1 MVERSDLKTTGRVAS
16 AWQGVFLPPT
26 VAAGRTPLSQKS
38 TPSDA
43 PESDRELPTEV
54 GQLGYGFTGGMSSSS
69 SGGSSSIGSTAI
81 GPGTGPLGT
90 GTLAFEPGF
99 SLETQYSG
107 EAPQFAEGSL
117 FGVYVVG
124 PCIGEGG
131 MARVYRAEHAGL
143 KRQVALK
150 VMTQGFAR
158 DSEGRERFL
167 REARIAA
174 AIKHPNVVN
183 IFDVGVCQGIPYLVM
198 ELLEGEDL
206 EKVLLSRGAL
216 DESTIIDLVV
226 PVVAGLV
233 AVHDAGI
240 VHRDLKPG
248 NIFLARG
255 RNDEIEPKLLDFG
268 ISKASGKDHLR
279 LTAANGSLMGTPFYM
294 APEAVQGAEMT
305 PLSDQ
310 YALGVVLRECAT
322 GKNPF
327 EGNNFAEVVGLIT
340 NAKYAGLAESNPRLS
355 KRFCA
360 IIERSMNVDPRNR
373 FEDMRAMGRQLL
385 LLAGQ
390 RTRITWGLSF
400 GQEGRGPL
408 ALATLERKS
417 TDVPTQSVKPRKKRA
432 TALLLAG
439 VAVLSASLT
448 TLFLTTDRDGT
459 SGAQAHAV
467 NTRGEVT
474 MVMPNAPRDEQS
486 PSRGSESANAPVNA
500 PASTNSGRPGEA
512 EHRAEEDPSRDGSL
526 ANGQDEQE
534 AASPAEPSRRKPQR
548 VLATRT
554 NDRAE
559 RPRSRPTPQR
569 RSKPRPAAVEEP
581 GAEWDDFLEI
591 SSKEATPSK
600 VEFEVGSNNAP
611 ILD

>member
-1 MVERSDLKTTGRVAS
+1 MRLATCGGAAYST
-16 AWQGVFLPPT
+16 
-26 VAAGRTPLSQKS
+26 AGRSPVSSKTPRSNTPLS
-38 TPSDA
+38 
-43 PESDRELPTEV
+43 EREMPTEIV
-54 GQLGYGFTGGMSSSS
+54 SFGANG
-69 SGGSSSIGSTAI
+69 IA
-81 GPGTGPLGT
+81 PGTGPLGT

-99 SLETQYSG
+99 SLDSQYNGET
-107 EAPQFAEGSL
+107 PQFAEGSQ
-117 FGVYVVG
+117 FGVYIVG

-150 VMTQGFAR
+150 VMTQYFAR

-206 EKVLLSRGAL
+206 EKVLLSKGTL

-268 ISKASGKDHLR
+268 ISKASGKDHMR

-310 YALGVVLRECAT
+310 YALGVVLRECVT

-327 EGNNFAEVVGLIT
+327 EGSNFAEVVKLIT
-340 NAKYAGLAESNPRLS
+340 NAQYPPLAELNPRLS
-355 KRFCA
+355 KRFVA
-360 IIERSMNVDPRNR
+360 IVDRSMNVDPNNR
-373 FEDMRAMGRQLL
+373 FSDMRAMGRQLL

-390 RTRITWGLSF
+390 RARITWGLTF

-408 ALATLERKS
+408 PLATLERPS
-417 TDVPTQSVKPRKKRA
+417 MPAQLPPAPPRKRRA
-432 TALLLAG
+432 TAMLIAG

-448 TLFLTTDRDGT
+448 SLFLTPDRDEPAGPH
-459 SGAQAHAV
+459 AQAPSREEPRTV
-467 NTRGEVT
+467 
-474 MVMPNAPRDEQS
+474 VMPNAPEEQKAPAPVQPPPQLPIAEERAMNRTASNNDDDE
-486 PSRGSESANAPVNA
+486 PREEAAPRPTNESAR
-500 PASTNSGRPGEA
+500 S
-512 EHRAEEDPSRDGSL
+512 
-526 ANGQDEQE
+526 
-534 AASPAEPSRRKPQR
+534 KPQR
-548 VLATRT
+548 VVR
-554 NDRAE
+554 REPE
-559 RPRSRPTPQR
+559 R
-569 RSKPRPAAVEEP
+569 KPAAR
-581 GAEWDDFLEI
+581 
-591 SSKEATPSK
+591 
-600 VEFEVGSNNAP
+600 
-611 ILD
+611 

>member
-1 MVERSDLKTTGRVAS
+1 MPATERD
-16 AWQGVFLPPT
+16 
-26 VAAGRTPLSQKS
+26 
-38 TPSDA
+38 
-43 PESDRELPTEV
+43 LPTEIV
-54 GQLGYGFTGGMSSSS
+54 SFG
-69 SGGSSSIGSTAI
+69 
-81 GPGTGPLGT
+81 GTGPIGT

-99 SLETQYSG
+99 SLDTNYAG
-107 EAPQFAEGSL
+107 EAPQFEEGSK

-206 EKVLLSRGAL
+206 EKVLLAKGAL
-216 DESTIIDLVV
+216 DEGTIIDLVV

-255 RNDEIEPKLLDFG
+255 RNDEFEPKLLDFG

-327 EGNNFAEVVGLIT
+327 EGNNFAEVVGLIS
-340 NAKYAGLAESNPRLS
+340 NARYNSISEVNPRLS
-355 KRFCA
+355 KRFVA
-360 IIERSMNVDPRNR
+360 IIERSMSLDPRNR

-390 RTRITWGLSF
+390 RTRITWGLTF
-400 GQEGRGPL
+400 GQEGRGPIASL
-408 ALATLERKS
+408 ASLDRRTMDA
-417 TDVPTQSVKPRKKRA
+417 VPQSPPPAPPRGRRA
-432 TALLLAG
+432 TAMLLAG
-439 VAVLSASLT
+439 VALLSAGIT
-448 TLFLTTDRDGT
+448 IIFLTDDR
-459 SGAQAHAV
+459 SGPSAAPARVAEQ
-467 NTRGEVT
+467 R
-474 MVMPNAPRDEQS
+474 VMPSTPEESRNLPGSVSDRALLPSPEPTLEPTPLVNSRPPAEAP
-486 PSRGSESANAPVNA
+486 
-500 PASTNSGRPGEA
+500 PAAAEASSNDGDEA
-512 EHRAEEDPSRDGSL
+512 E
-526 ANGQDEQE
+526 E
-534 AASPAEPSRRKPQR
+534 AKVTEPRRRVIPRPERKP
-548 VLATRT
+548 A
-554 NDRAE
+554 
-559 RPRSRPTPQR
+559 RPAPPPQR
-569 RSKPRPAAVEEP
+569 RRPAPSPSVAAAATTAAPPAEE
-581 GAEWDDFLEI
+581 GWEI
-591 SSKEATPSK
+591 TASKGPAKP
-600 VEFEVGSNNAP
+600 EFELGSNAAP

>member
-1 MVERSDLKTTGRVAS
+1 VSSKTPRSNTPVSER
-16 AWQGVFLPPT
+16 
-26 VAAGRTPLSQKS
+26 
-38 TPSDA
+38 
-43 PESDRELPTEV
+43 EMPTEIV
-54 GQLGYGFTGGMSSSS
+54 SFGANG
-69 SGGSSSIGSTAI
+69 IA
-81 GPGTGPLGT
+81 PGTGPLGT

-99 SLETQYSG
+99 SLDSQYTGET
-107 EAPQFAEGSL
+107 PQFAEGSQ

-150 VMTQGFAR
+150 VMTQYFAR

-206 EKVLLSRGAL
+206 EKVLLSKGML
-216 DESTIIDLVV
+216 DEGTIIDLVV

-268 ISKASGKDHLR
+268 ISKASGKDHMR

-310 YALGVVLRECAT
+310 YALGVVLRECVT

-327 EGNNFAEVVGLIT
+327 EGSNFAEVVKLIT
-340 NAKYAGLAESNPRLS
+340 NAQYPSLGEVNPRLS
-355 KRFCA
+355 KRFVA
-360 IIERSMNVDPRNR
+360 IVDRAMNVDPNNR
-373 FEDMRAMGRQLL
+373 FSDMRAMGRQLL

-390 RTRITWGLSF
+390 RTRITWGLTF

-408 ALATLERKS
+408 PLATLERPS
-417 TDVPTQSVKPRKKRA
+417 LPEHVPPPRKKRA
-432 TALLLAG
+432 TAMLIAG

-448 TLFLTTDRDGT
+448 SLFLTPDRDEPT
-459 SGAQAHAV
+459 SPQAQAPSTRSDSDPSTVVLQNTPTEEPKPQAPILAPPPMAEVPRAV
-467 NTRGEVT
+467 NR
-474 MVMPNAPRDEQS
+474 Q
-486 PSRGSESANAPVNA
+486 
-500 PASTNSGRPGEA
+500 ASTDDEDDRTEANERPIESV
-512 EHRAEEDPSRDGSL
+512 RP
-526 ANGQDEQE
+526 
-534 AASPAEPSRRKPQR
+534 KPQR
-548 VLATRT
+548 VA
-554 NDRAE
+554 
-559 RPRSRPTPQR
+559 R
-569 RSKPRPAAVEEP
+569 REPAKPAPRPAPPRRRPPPQPA
-581 GAEWDDFLEI
+581 AERANGEDVADWEI
-591 SSKEATPSK
+591 NLASK
-600 VEFEVGSNNAP
+600 VPSRNRQNFEVGSNNAP

>member
-1 MVERSDLKTTGRVAS
+1 M
-16 AWQGVFLPPT
+16 
-26 VAAGRTPLSQKS
+26 
-38 TPSDA
+38 
-43 PESDRELPTEV
+43 PTEIV
-54 GQLGYGFTGGMSSSS
+54 SFGVNG
-69 SGGSSSIGSTAI
+69 IA
-81 GPGTGPLGT
+81 PGTGPLGT

-99 SLETQYSG
+99 SLDSQYTGET
-107 EAPQFAEGSL
+107 PQFAEGSQ

-150 VMTQGFAR
+150 VMTQYFAR

-206 EKVLLSRGAL
+206 EKVLLSKGTL

-268 ISKASGKDHLR
+268 ISKASGKDHMR

-310 YALGVVLRECAT
+310 YALGVVLRECVT

-327 EGNNFAEVVGLIT
+327 EGSNFAEVVKLIT
-340 NAKYAGLAESNPRLS
+340 NAQYPPLAELNPRLS
-355 KRFCA
+355 KRFVA
-360 IIERSMNVDPRNR
+360 IVDRSMNVDPNNR
-373 FEDMRAMGRQLL
+373 FSDMRAMGRQLL

-390 RTRITWGLSF
+390 RTRITWGLTF

-408 ALATLERKS
+408 PLATLERPS
-417 TDVPTQSVKPRKKRA
+417 MPAQLPPAAPPRKRRA
-432 TALLLAG
+432 TAMLIAG

-448 TLFLTTDRDGT
+448 SLFLTPDREEPAGVQ
-459 SGAQAHAV
+459 AQATSREPGNQQTV
-467 NTRGEVT
+467 VL
-474 MVMPNAPRDEQS
+474 PNAPNEPAPPARAQPSPMLDEDD
-486 PSRGSESANAPVNA
+486 RRVVNRTTKLNDDEGDD
-500 PASTNSGRPGEA
+500 PEA
-512 EHRAEEDPSRDGSL
+512 REEDPKP
-526 ANGQDEQE
+526 AKTP
-534 AASPAEPSRRKPQR
+534 AASEPRKPQR
-548 VLATRT
+548 AV
-554 NDRAE
+554 
-559 RPRSRPTPQR
+559 QR
-569 RSKPRPAAVEEP
+569 KPAPAPRPAP
-581 GAEWDDFLEI
+581 PRRRPPPQRTDDDDAADWEVNLV
-591 SSKEATPSK
+591 TRVPSTK
-600 VEFEVGSNNAP
+600 QNFEVGSNNAP

>member
-1 MVERSDLKTTGRVAS
+1 MSR
-16 AWQGVFLPPT
+16 
-26 VAAGRTPLSQKS
+26 QK
-38 TPSDA
+38 TPSDN
-43 PESDRELPTEV
+43 PESDRELMTEITS
-54 GQLGYGFTGGMSSSS
+54 F
-69 SGGSSSIGSTAI
+69 
-81 GPGTGPLGT
+81 GTGPLGT

-99 SLETQYSG
+99 SLDSQYSG
-107 EAPQFAEGSL
+107 EAPAFVEGSK

-206 EKVLLSRGAL
+206 EKVLLSKGAL
-216 DESTIIDLVV
+216 DEGTIIDLVV

-268 ISKASGKDHLR
+268 ISKASGKDHLK

-327 EGNNFAEVVGLIT
+327 EGNNFAEVVGLIS
-340 NAKYAGLAESNPRLS
+340 NARYNAINEVNPRLS
-355 KRFCA
+355 KRFAA
-360 IIERSMNVDPRNR
+360 IIERAMSLDPKNR
-373 FEDMRAMGRQLL
+373 FEDMRGMGRQLL
-385 LLAGQ
+385 MLAGQ
-390 RTRITWGLSF
+390 RTRITWGLTF
-400 GQEGRGPL
+400 GQEGRGPI
-408 ALATLERKS
+408 ALATLDRR
-417 TDVPTQSVKPRKKRA
+417 TADVPAIAPPPAPHRRRA
-432 TALLLAG
+432 TAMFVAG
-439 VAVLSASLT
+439 VALLSAGLT
-448 TLFLTTDRDGT
+448 MIFLNSDQDDAVG
-459 SGAQAHAV
+459 SVQARTAEAE
-467 NTRGEVT
+467 RGEVT
-474 MVMPNAPRDEQS
+474 LVMPSTPNEDRTLQGSGSDHVPSPEPLPSSASVPSKPAVDDGLAGSAVAEVNDSDADDEDTSGRSEEPRKRPAPVARSPERKRTAKASPPAPRRRPKAALTPAPEESNADWEI
-486 PSRGSESANAPVNA
+486 SESSPKL
-500 PASTNSGRPGEA
+500 SGG
-512 EHRAEEDPSRDGSL
+512 SRQG
-526 ANGQDEQE
+526 
-534 AASPAEPSRRKPQR
+534 
-548 VLATRT
+548 
-554 NDRAE
+554 
-559 RPRSRPTPQR
+559 
-569 RSKPRPAAVEEP
+569 
-581 GAEWDDFLEI
+581 LEI
-591 SSKEATPSK
+591 
-600 VEFEVGSNNAP
+600 GSNNSP

>member
-1 MVERSDLKTTGRVAS
+1 
-16 AWQGVFLPPT
+16 
-26 VAAGRTPLSQKS
+26 
-38 TPSDA
+38 
-43 PESDRELPTEV
+43 
-54 GQLGYGFTGGMSSSS
+54 
-69 SGGSSSIGSTAI
+69 
-81 GPGTGPLGT
+81 
-90 GTLAFEPGF
+90 
-99 SLETQYSG
+99 
-107 EAPQFAEGSL
+107 
-117 FGVYVVG
+117 
-124 PCIGEGG
+124 

-150 VMTQGFAR
+150 VMTQYFAR

-206 EKVLLSRGAL
+206 EKVLLSKGAL

-268 ISKASGKDHLR
+268 ISKASGNEHMR

-310 YALGVVLRECAT
+310 YALGVVLRECVT

-327 EGNNFAEVVGLIT
+327 EGGNFAEVVKLIT
-340 NAKYAGLAESNPRLS
+340 QATYPLLADVNPRLS
-355 KRFCA
+355 KRFVA
-360 IIERSMNVDPRNR
+360 IIDRAMALDPNNR
-373 FEDMRAMGRQLL
+373 FPDMRAMGRQLL

-390 RTRITWGLSF
+390 RTRITWGLTF

-408 ALATLERKS
+408 ALATLERKA
-417 TDVPTQSVKPRKKRA
+417 VVEPPPPPPPKRRV
-432 TALLLAG
+432 TAVLVAG
-439 VAVLSASLT
+439 VAVLSASVT
-448 TLFLTTDRDGT
+448 TLFLKERDEAPRAEAVQAKGSTTT
-459 SGAQAHAV
+459 L
-467 NTRGEVT
+467 
-474 MVMPNAPRDEQS
+474 VMPNVPEGEAP
-486 PSRGSESANAPVNA
+486 PPVAA
-500 PASTNSGRPGEA
+500 PAPLPTPQPAPALEERKVASADEDDADNDRDTTTRVVASEA
-512 EHRAEEDPSRDGSL
+512 
-526 ANGQDEQE
+526 
-534 AASPAEPSRRKPQR
+534 RKPQR
-548 VLATRT
+548 VAAVRREPERKATK
-554 NDRAE
+554 AAPQ
-559 RPRSRPTPQR
+559 PRR
-569 RSKPRPAAVEEP
+569 RPAAQPQVPRADEDVVWAEEINI
-581 GAEWDDFLEI
+581 A
-591 SSKEATPSK
+591 SKAPRPD
-600 VEFEVGSNNAP
+600 FEVGSNNAP

>member
-1 MVERSDLKTTGRVAS
+1 VSRKIDPSVA
-16 AWQGVFLPPT
+16 P
-26 VAAGRTPLSQKS
+26 R
-38 TPSDA
+38 
-43 PESDRELPTEV
+43 DREVPTEIV
-54 GQLGYGFTGGMSSSS
+54 ARGR
-69 SGGSSSIGSTAI
+69 
-81 GPGTGPLGT
+81 

-99 SLETQYSG
+99 SLETQYAG
-107 EAPQFAEGSL
+107 EAPQFAEGSQ

-150 VMTQGFAR
+150 VMTASFAR

-206 EKVLLSRGAL
+206 EKVLLSKGAL
-216 DESTIIDLVV
+216 DENAIVDLVV

-255 RNDEIEPKLLDFG
+255 RNDEVEPKLLDFG

-294 APEAVQGAEMT
+294 APEAIQGSEMT

-310 YALGVVLRECAT
+310 YALAVVLRECAT

-327 EGNNFAEVVGLIT
+327 EGNSFAEVVGLISS
-340 NAKYAGLAESNPRLS
+340 AKYSPMTDSHPRLS
-355 KRFCA
+355 KRFVA
-360 IIERSMNVDPRNR
+360 IVERAMSVDPKNR
-373 FEDMRAMGRQLL
+373 FSDMRAMGRQLL

-390 RTRITWGLSF
+390 RTRITWGLTF
-400 GQEGRGPL
+400 GQEARGTV
-408 ALATLERKS
+408 ALAHSERNAPEQVHEESSQTEPRRRRGTL
-417 TDVPTQSVKPRKKRA
+417 V
-432 TALLLAG
+432 LLAG
-439 VAVLSASLT
+439 VAVVSAGLT
-448 TLFLTTDRDGT
+448 SLFLTNDKDN
-459 SGAQAHAV
+459 SAALNGAGEPDQV
-467 NTRGEVT
+467 VLENRGGRVGDVRQLEL
-474 MVMPNAPRDEQS
+474 
-486 PSRGSESANAPVNA
+486 GSEPSAPVA
-500 PASTNSGRPGEA
+500 ASQGRVEPVALAVEPVELAVEPVELEA
-512 EHRAEEDPSRDGSL
+512 EPAALAQPALVAVEKSDVLEEV
-526 ANGQDEQE
+526 
-534 AASPAEPSRRKPQR
+534 KP
-548 VLATRT
+548 
-554 NDRAE
+554 
-559 RPRSRPTPQR
+559 RPL
-569 RSKPRPAAVEEP
+569 PRPAARSNNDRRARPVQPRRRPRQATAEER
-581 GAEWDDFLEI
+581 GADWELSS
-591 SSKEATPSK
+591 SSKPNAPSRRD
-600 VEFEVGSNNAP
+600 VEVGSNSAP

>member
-1 MVERSDLKTTGRVAS
+1 VSSKTPRSNTPVSER
-16 AWQGVFLPPT
+16 
-26 VAAGRTPLSQKS
+26 
-38 TPSDA
+38 
-43 PESDRELPTEV
+43 EMPTEIV
-54 GQLGYGFTGGMSSSS
+54 SFGANG
-69 SGGSSSIGSTAI
+69 IA
-81 GPGTGPLGT
+81 PGTGPLGT

-99 SLETQYSG
+99 SLDSQYNGET
-107 EAPQFAEGSL
+107 PQFAEGSQ
-117 FGVYVVG
+117 FGVYIVG

-150 VMTQGFAR
+150 VMTQYFAR

-206 EKVLLSRGAL
+206 EKVLLSKGTL

-268 ISKASGKDHLR
+268 ISKASGKDHMR

-310 YALGVVLRECAT
+310 YALGVVLRECVT

-327 EGNNFAEVVGLIT
+327 EGSNFAEVVKLIT
-340 NAKYAGLAESNPRLS
+340 NAQYPALAELNTRLS
-355 KRFCA
+355 KRFVA
-360 IIERSMNVDPRNR
+360 IVDRAMNVDPNNR
-373 FEDMRAMGRQLL
+373 FSDMRAMGRQLL

-390 RTRITWGLSF
+390 RTRITWGLTF

-408 ALATLERKS
+408 PLATLERPS
-417 TDVPTQSVKPRKKRA
+417 MPAAQLPAAPPRKKRA
-432 TALLLAG
+432 TAMLIAG

-448 TLFLTTDRDGT
+448 SLFLTPDRDESAGPH
-459 SGAQAHAV
+459 AQAPSREEPRTV
-467 NTRGEVT
+467 
-474 MVMPNAPRDEQS
+474 VMPNAPEESKAPAPAQAPPALPIAADED
-486 PSRGSESANAPVNA
+486 RGMNRNASKSDEDDDREEVAPRNTNESARSKPPRVV
-500 PASTNSGRPGEA
+500 R
-512 EHRAEEDPSRDGSL
+512 R
-526 ANGQDEQE
+526 
-534 AASPAEPSRRKPQR
+534 EPERKP
-548 VLATRT
+548 A
-554 NDRAE
+554 A
-559 RPRSRPTPQR
+559 RPAPPRRRPTPQPAPR
-569 RSKPRPAAVEEP
+569 NDDDAADWEINLASKASGQKQPN
-581 GAEWDDFLEI
+581 
-591 SSKEATPSK
+591 
-600 VEFEVGSNNAP
+600 FEVGSNNAP

>member
-1 MVERSDLKTTGRVAS
+1 LSIKT
-16 AWQGVFLPPT
+16 
-26 VAAGRTPLSQKS
+26 
-38 TPSDA
+38 TPSDS
-43 PESDRELPTEV
+43 PESDREALTEIV
-54 GQLGYGFTGGMSSSS
+54 SF
-69 SGGSSSIGSTAI
+69 GS
-81 GPGTGPLGT
+81 GPLGT

-99 SLETQYSG
+99 SLDTQYTG
-107 EAPQFAEGSL
+107 EPPAFQEGSK

-124 PCIGEGG
+124 PCVGEGG

-206 EKVLLSRGAL
+206 EKVLLSKGAL
-216 DESTIIDLVV
+216 DEGTIIDLVV

-268 ISKASGKDHLR
+268 ISKASGKDHLK

-340 NAKYAGLAESNPRLS
+340 HAKYPSLSETNPRLS
-355 KRFCA
+355 KRFVA
-360 IIERSMNVDPRNR
+360 IIERAMSPDPRNR

-390 RTRITWGLSF
+390 RTRITWGLTF
-400 GQEGRGPL
+400 GPEGRAV
-408 ALATLERKS
+408 ALATLDRRVPES
-417 TDVPTQSVKPRKKRA
+417 QTDMPPLEPKRRKRA
-432 TALLLAG
+432 TWLLLAG
-439 VAVLSASLT
+439 VAVFSAGFTS
-448 TLFLTTDRDGT
+448 LFLGSSRD
-459 SGAQAHAV
+459 Q
-467 NTRGEVT
+467 
-474 MVMPNAPRDEQS
+474 
-486 PSRGSESANAPVNA
+486 GSESSTARLAAPESTVVLPNGPTPTARPLAGSSSDQQRTTAMQPEPPAPPQVADEEPIAKATAQETPVEREEAADKAKARKAAAARTERKPRTAAARRRTARPAPV
-500 PASTNSGRPGEA
+500 
-512 EHRAEEDPSRDGSL
+512 
-526 ANGQDEQE
+526 DEQAE
-534 AASPAEPSRRKPQR
+534 TVDWDIKVSSKVASP
-548 VLATRT
+548 
-554 NDRAE
+554 
-559 RPRSRPTPQR
+559 
-569 RSKPRPAAVEEP
+569 SKPSF
-581 GAEWDDFLEI
+581 D
-591 SSKEATPSK
+591 
-600 VEFEVGSNNAP
+600 VGSNNAP

>member
-1 MVERSDLKTTGRVAS
+1 MSS
-16 AWQGVFLPPT
+16 
-26 VAAGRTPLSQKS
+26 RTPRSN
-38 TPSDA
+38 TPVS
-43 PESDRELPTEV
+43 EREMPTEIV
-54 GQLGYGFTGGMSSSS
+54 SFGANG
-69 SGGSSSIGSTAI
+69 I

-99 SLETQYSG
+99 SLDSQYNGET
-107 EAPQFAEGSL
+107 PQFAEGSQ

-150 VMTQGFAR
+150 VMTQYFAR

-206 EKVLLSRGAL
+206 EKVLLSKGTL

-268 ISKASGKDHLR
+268 ISKASGKDHMR

-310 YALGVVLRECAT
+310 YALGVVLRECVT

-327 EGNNFAEVVGLIT
+327 EGSNFAEVVKLIT
-340 NAKYAGLAESNPRLS
+340 TAQYPALAELNPRLS
-355 KRFCA
+355 KRFIA
-360 IIERSMNVDPRNR
+360 IVDRAMNVDPNNR
-373 FEDMRAMGRQLL
+373 FSDMRAMGRQLL

-390 RTRITWGLSF
+390 RTRITWGLTF

-408 ALATLERKS
+408 PLATLDRPS
-417 TDVPTQSVKPRKKRA
+417 LPQHVAAPPPRKRRA
-432 TALLLAG
+432 TAMLIAG

-448 TLFLTTDRDGT
+448 SLFLAPNRDDHAEPQ
-459 SGAQAHAV
+459 AQAPSSTPAE
-467 NTRGEVT
+467 TRTV
-474 MVMPNAPRDEQS
+474 VMPNAPEESNRQS
-486 PSRGSESANAPVNA
+486 PPLTPSPSPLAPELEPMVARTLPTDEDDEGLRETPAARNTSEP
-500 PASTNSGRPGEA
+500 T
-512 EHRAEEDPSRDGSL
+512 
-526 ANGQDEQE
+526 
-534 AASPAEPSRRKPQR
+534 RKPQR
-548 VLATRT
+548 VVR
-554 NDRAE
+554 REPE
-559 RPRSRPTPQR
+559 RKPVARPAPPRRKPQPQQVSRPDDETADWELNLA
-569 RSKPRPAAVEEP
+569 SKASA
-581 GAEWDDFLEI
+581 
-591 SSKEATPSK
+591 SSQPD
-600 VEFEVGSNNAP
+600 FEVGSNNAP

>member
-1 MVERSDLKTTGRVAS
+1 M
-16 AWQGVFLPPT
+16 
-26 VAAGRTPLSQKS
+26 
-38 TPSDA
+38 
-43 PESDRELPTEV
+43 PTEV
-54 GQLGYGFTGGMSSSS
+54 VSF
-69 SGGSSSIGSTAI
+69 GSSSMTGTGSQ
-81 GPGTGPLGT
+81 PGLGSLGSGPLGS

-99 SLETQYSG
+99 TLDSHYSG
-107 EAPQFAEGSL
+107 EAPQFAEGSQ

-150 VMTQGFAR
+150 VMTQYFAR

-206 EKVLLSRGAL
+206 EKVLLSKGAL

-268 ISKASGKDHLR
+268 ISKASGNDHMR

-310 YALGVVLRECAT
+310 YALGVVLRECVT

-327 EGNNFAEVVGLIT
+327 EGGNFAEVVKLIT
-340 NAKYAGLAESNPRLS
+340 QATYPSLAEVNPRLS
-355 KRFCA
+355 KRFVA
-360 IIERSMNVDPRNR
+360 IIDRAMSIDPNNR
-373 FEDMRAMGRQLL
+373 FADMRAMGRQLL

-390 RTRITWGLSF
+390 RTRITWGLTF

-408 ALATLERKS
+408 ALATLERK
-417 TDVPTQSVKPRKKRA
+417 PTVEPPPPPPPKRRV
-432 TALLLAG
+432 TAALVAG
-439 VAVLSASLT
+439 VAVLSASITTVFLKERDEAPHAEAVQAKGSTTT
-448 TLFLTTDRDGT
+448 TL
-459 SGAQAHAV
+459 
-467 NTRGEVT
+467 
-474 MVMPNAPRDEQS
+474 VMPNAPEGEVAAS
-486 PSRGSESANAPVNA
+486 TPAPAAAPTATPGVPPAPVVETRKVPNA
-500 PASTNSGRPGEA
+500 DDAAEDDGRETSGREVST
-512 EHRAEEDPSRDGSL
+512 RL
-526 ANGQDEQE
+526 ASNDT
-534 AASPAEPSRRKPQR
+534 RKQQR
-548 VLATRT
+548 VAAPTR
-554 NDRAE
+554 REPE
-559 RPRSRPTPQR
+559 RKAPKAAPQPRR
-569 RSKPRPAAVEEP
+569 RPAAAPPVQRTDDEMVWAEEINV
-581 GAEWDDFLEI
+581 A
-591 SSKEATPSK
+591 SKTPRPD
-600 VEFEVGSNNAP
+600 FEVGSNNAP

>member
-1 MVERSDLKTTGRVAS
+1 MTTRKS
-16 AWQGVFLPPT
+16 SE
-26 VAAGRTPLSQKS
+26 TPG
-38 TPSDA
+38 T
-43 PESDRELPTEV
+43 DRDTSEEV
-54 GQLGYGFTGGMSSSS
+54 GSFGGGFM
-69 SGGSSSIGSTAI
+69 
-81 GPGTGPLGT
+81 GT

-99 SLETQYSG
+99 SLDAQYAG
-107 EAPQFAEGSL
+107 QPPAFDEGSK

-158 DSEGRERFL
+158 DVEGRERFL

-174 AIKHPNVVN
+174 AIKHPNVAN

-206 EKVLLSRGAL
+206 EKVLISKGAL
-216 DESTIIDLVV
+216 DEGTIIDLVV

-268 ISKASGKDHLR
+268 ISKASGTDHLK

-327 EGNNFAEVVGLIT
+327 EGNNFAEVVGNIT
-340 NAKYAGLAESNPRLS
+340 HARYPSLAVVNPRLS
-355 KRFCA
+355 KRFVA
-360 IIERSMNVDPRNR
+360 IIEKAMSLDPKGR

-385 LLAGQ
+385 MLAGQ
-390 RTRITWGLSF
+390 RTRITWGLTF
-400 GQEGRGPL
+400 GPEGRGSV
-408 ALATLERKS
+408 ALATLERNRM
-417 TDVPTQSVKPRKKRA
+417 PEPQPEAPPQPKR
-432 TALLLAG
+432 
-439 VAVLSASLT
+439 
-448 TLFLTTDRDGT
+448 
-459 SGAQAHAV
+459 
-467 NTRGEVT
+467 
-474 MVMPNAPRDEQS
+474 
-486 PSRGSESANAPVNA
+486 
-500 PASTNSGRPGEA
+500 
-512 EHRAEEDPSRDGSL
+512 
-526 ANGQDEQE
+526 
-534 AASPAEPSRRKPQR
+534 
-548 VLATRT
+548 
-554 NDRAE
+554 
-559 RPRSRPTPQR
+559 RSRVT
-569 RSKPRPAAVEEP
+569 
-581 GAEWDDFLEI
+581 WL
-591 SSKEATPSK
+591 
-600 VEFEVGSNNAP
+600 
-611 ILD
+611 

>member
-1 MVERSDLKTTGRVAS
+1 
-16 AWQGVFLPPT
+16 
-26 VAAGRTPLSQKS
+26 
-38 TPSDA
+38 
-43 PESDRELPTEV
+43 
-54 GQLGYGFTGGMSSSS
+54 
-69 SGGSSSIGSTAI
+69 
-81 GPGTGPLGT
+81 LGT

-99 SLETQYSG
+99 TLDSQYSG
-107 EAPQFAEGSL
+107 ETPQFAEGSQ

-150 VMTQGFAR
+150 VMTQYFAR

-206 EKVLLSRGAL
+206 EKVLLSKGSL
-216 DESTIIDLVV
+216 DEQTIIDLVV

-268 ISKASGKDHLR
+268 ISKASGKDHMR

-310 YALGVVLRECAT
+310 YALGVVLRECVT

-327 EGNNFAEVVGLIT
+327 EGGSFAEVVKLIT
-340 NAKYAGLAESNPRLS
+340 HAQYPALAEVNPRLS
-355 KRFCA
+355 KRFVA
-360 IIERSMNVDPRNR
+360 IIDRAMSSDPGNR
-373 FEDMRAMGRQLL
+373 FSDMRAMGRQLL

-390 RTRITWGLSF
+390 RTRITWGLTF
-400 GQEGRGPL
+400 GPEGRGPL
-408 ALATLERKS
+408 ALATLERKA
-417 TDVPTQSVKPRKKRA
+417 TPELPPPPRKKRA
-432 TALLLAG
+432 TALLIAG

-448 TLFLTTDRDGT
+448 SMFLASERSEPTGETARAT
-459 SGAQAHAV
+459 AQNREETV
-467 NTRGEVT
+467 VL
-474 MVMPNAPRDEQS
+474 PNAPDSDSRTVTPPSPAPPPTLVADER
-486 PSRGSESANAPVNA
+486 PAPRSEA
-500 PASTNSGRPGEA
+500 PAEQHDDSERINAINDALQAGARKRTVARSDRRQRQSAPPRRRPSQA
-512 EHRAEEDPSRDGSL
+512 QPQQQPRPEEDADWEELNL
-526 ANGQDEQE
+526 ASKAQQ
-534 AASPAEPSRRKPQR
+534 
-548 VLATRT
+548 
-554 NDRAE
+554 
-559 RPRSRPTPQR
+559 SRP
-569 RSKPRPAAVEEP
+569 S
-581 GAEWDDFLEI
+581 I
-591 SSKEATPSK
+591 
-600 VEFEVGSNNAP
+600 EVGSNNAP

>member
-1 MVERSDLKTTGRVAS
+1 M
-16 AWQGVFLPPT
+16 
-26 VAAGRTPLSQKS
+26 
-38 TPSDA
+38 
-43 PESDRELPTEV
+43 PESDRDLQTEV
-54 GQLGYGFTGGMSSSS
+54 ASFGGNGPF
-69 SGGSSSIGSTAI
+69 GGRGSFASNGV

-99 SLETQYSG
+99 TLDSQYTGET
-107 EAPQFAEGSL
+107 PQFAEGSQ

-150 VMTQGFAR
+150 VMTQYFAR

-206 EKVLLSRGAL
+206 EKVLLSRGSL
-216 DESTIIDLVV
+216 DESTVIDLVV

-268 ISKASGKDHLR
+268 ISKASGKDHMR

-310 YALGVVLRECAT
+310 YALGVVLRECVT

-327 EGNNFAEVVGLIT
+327 EGGNFAEVVKLIT
-340 NAKYAGLAESNPRLS
+340 QAQYPSLAEVSPRIS
-355 KRFCA
+355 KRFVA
-360 IIERSMNVDPRNR
+360 IVDRAMSADPAHR

-390 RTRITWGLSF
+390 RTRITWGLTF

-408 ALATLERKS
+408 PLPLATLERPTAPQLPS
-417 TDVPTQSVKPRKKRA
+417 TPKPRKKRA
-432 TALLLAG
+432 TAMLIVG
-439 VAVLSASLT
+439 VSLLSAGLT
-448 TLFLTTDRDGT
+448 SLFLTSDRD
-459 SGAQAHAV
+459 
-467 NTRGEVT
+467 ET
-474 MVMPNAPRDEQS
+474 MLVEATPRAEKDEMTVVMPNSPGEESSSPPLAGAGVERQQQIATTTTVANSAPPPPAEEAEEEDDSPRQESRGRSPVNQTAQNNRKAQRQPTRGKPA
-486 PSRGSESANAPVNA
+486 PSRP
-500 PASTNSGRPGEA
+500 PPRPSPPQEPT
-512 EHRAEEDPSRDGSL
+512 RAEEADWGENWVSRV
-526 ANGQDEQE
+526 
-534 AASPAEPSRRKPQR
+534 P
-548 VLATRT
+548 V
-554 NDRAE
+554 
-559 RPRSRPTPQR
+559 
-569 RSKPRPAAVEEP
+569 PRP
-581 GAEWDDFLEI
+581 
-591 SSKEATPSK
+591 S
-600 VEFEVGSNNAP
+600 FEVGSNNAP

>member
-1 MVERSDLKTTGRVAS
+1 MSIKNKTGAPGRERDQATDLVS
-16 AWQGVFLPPT
+16 F
-26 VAAGRTPLSQKS
+26 
-38 TPSDA
+38 
-43 PESDRELPTEV
+43 
-54 GQLGYGFTGGMSSSS
+54 
-69 SGGSSSIGSTAI
+69 
-81 GPGTGPLGT
+81 GTGPLGT

-99 SLETQYSG
+99 SLDTNYAG
-107 EAPQFAEGSL
+107 EAPAFEEGSK

-206 EKVLLSRGAL
+206 EKVLLAKGML
-216 DESTIIDLVV
+216 DEGTIIDLVV

-255 RNDEIEPKLLDFG
+255 RNDEVEPKLLDFG
-268 ISKASGKDHLR
+268 ISKASGKDHLK

-294 APEAVQGAEMT
+294 APEAIQGAEMT

-310 YALGVVLRECAT
+310 YALAVVLRECAT

-327 EGNNFAEVVGLIT
+327 EGSNFAEVVALIA
-340 NAKYAGLAESNPRLS
+340 NARYTPLSEVNPRLS
-355 KRFCA
+355 KRFVA
-360 IIERSMNVDPRNR
+360 IIERAMSLDPRNR

-385 LLAGQ
+385 MLAGQ
-390 RTRITWGLSF
+390 RTRITWGLTF
-400 GQEGRGPL
+400 GPEGRGPL
-408 ALATLERKS
+408 ALATTFDRR
-417 TDVPTQSVKPRKKRA
+417 TQETPFAPPPQQHTRRRTGV
-432 TALLLAG
+432 LLAG
-439 VAVLSASLT
+439 VALASAVATMLVIN
-448 TLFLTTDRDGT
+448 LRGT
-459 SGAQAHAV
+459 GEEGGMQARSTSA
-467 NTRGEVT
+467 TAPRGEVT
-474 MVMPNAPRDEQS
+474 TVMNSLPNQQERASAPPTPEPAPPEPPIAAPPAPPKEEPAPPARADNTGDDRAVVTKRRPPVQVPRDRRQ
-486 PSRGSESANAPVNA
+486 AKAAAP
-500 PASTNSGRPGEA
+500 P
-512 EHRAEEDPSRDGSL
+512 
-526 ANGQDEQE
+526 
-534 AASPAEPSRRKPQR
+534 
-548 VLATRT
+548 
-554 NDRAE
+554 
-559 RPRSRPTPQR
+559 PRSRPKAAPQ
-569 RSKPRPAAVEEP
+569 PQDNDEET
-581 GAEWDDFLEI
+581 WEI
-591 SSKEATPSK
+591 SVSSKAQSNKPD
-600 VEFEVGSNNAP
+600 FEVGSNNAP

>member
-1 MVERSDLKTTGRVAS
+1 LSRKIDPSVA
-16 AWQGVFLPPT
+16 P
-26 VAAGRTPLSQKS
+26 R
-38 TPSDA
+38 
-43 PESDRELPTEV
+43 DREVPTEIV
-54 GQLGYGFTGGMSSSS
+54 ARGR
-69 SGGSSSIGSTAI
+69 
-81 GPGTGPLGT
+81 

-99 SLETQYSG
+99 SLETQYAG
-107 EAPQFAEGSL
+107 EAPQFAEGSQ

-150 VMTQGFAR
+150 VMTASFAR

-206 EKVLLSRGAL
+206 EKVLLSQGAL
-216 DESTIIDLVV
+216 DENAIVDLVV

-255 RNDEIEPKLLDFG
+255 RNDEVEPKLLDFG

-294 APEAVQGAEMT
+294 APEAIQGSEMT

-310 YALGVVLRECAT
+310 YALAVVLRECAT

-327 EGNNFAEVVGLIT
+327 EGNSFAEVVGLISS
-340 NAKYAGLAESNPRLS
+340 AKYSPMTESHPRLS
-355 KRFCA
+355 KRFVA
-360 IIERSMNVDPRNR
+360 IVERAMSVDPNNR
-373 FEDMRAMGRQLL
+373 FSDMRAMGRQLL

-390 RTRITWGLSF
+390 RTRITWGLTF
-400 GQEGRGPL
+400 GQEARGTV
-408 ALATLERKS
+408 ALAHSERNAPDAHEASPRVEPRPKRGTL
-417 TDVPTQSVKPRKKRA
+417 V
-432 TALLLAG
+432 LLAG
-439 VAVLSASLT
+439 VAVVSAGLT
-448 TLFLTTDRDGT
+448 SLFLTNDKD
-459 SGAQAHAV
+459 SSAASNGAGEPDQV
-467 NTRGEVT
+467 VLENRGGRVGDARQLEL
-474 MVMPNAPRDEQS
+474 
-486 PSRGSESANAPVNA
+486 GSEPSSALVASQGRVE
-500 PASTNSGRPGEA
+500 PAALAAGPAQLEA
-512 EHRAEEDPSRDGSL
+512 EPP
-526 ANGQDEQE
+526 
-534 AASPAEPSRRKPQR
+534 AAVMQPAVAEPAVMQPA
-548 VLATRT
+548 V
-554 NDRAE
+554 AE
-559 RPRSRPTPQR
+559 RAVAEVEKSGVPEEA
-569 RSKPRPAAVEEP
+569 KPRPAPRPVAKSNNDRRARPVP
-581 GAEWDDFLEI
+581 PRRRPRPAAAEDRAADWEVSS
-591 SSKEATPSK
+591 SSKSNAASRRD
-600 VEFEVGSNNAP
+600 VEVGSNSAP

>member
-1 MVERSDLKTTGRVAS
+1 MANGIA
-16 AWQGVFLPPT
+16 
-26 VAAGRTPLSQKS
+26 
-38 TPSDA
+38 
-43 PESDRELPTEV
+43 
-54 GQLGYGFTGGMSSSS
+54 
-69 SGGSSSIGSTAI
+69 
-81 GPGTGPLGT
+81 PGTGPLGT

-99 SLETQYSG
+99 TLDSQYTGET
-107 EAPQFAEGSL
+107 PQFAEGSQ

-150 VMTQGFAR
+150 VMTQYFAR

-206 EKVLLSRGAL
+206 EKVLLSKGSL
-216 DESTIIDLVV
+216 DEGTIIDLVV

-268 ISKASGKDHLR
+268 ISKASGKDHMR

-310 YALGVVLRECAT
+310 YALGVVLRECVT

-327 EGNNFAEVVGLIT
+327 EGSNFAEVVKLIT
-340 NAKYAGLAESNPRLS
+340 NAQYPPLAELNPRLS
-355 KRFCA
+355 KRFIA
-360 IIERSMNVDPRNR
+360 IVDRAMNVDPNNR
-373 FEDMRAMGRQLL
+373 FSDLRAMGRQLL

-390 RTRITWGLSF
+390 RTRITWGLTF

-408 ALATLERKS
+408 PLATLERPQLPEP
-417 TDVPTQSVKPRKKRA
+417 VPVPPPRKRRA
-432 TALLLAG
+432 TAMLIAG

-448 TLFLTTDRDGT
+448 SLFLTPDREDPAGP
-459 SGAQAHAV
+459 HAEAP
-467 NTRGEVT
+467 TREEPRTV
-474 MVMPNAPRDEQS
+474 VMPNAPEE
-486 PSRGSESANAPVNA
+486 PKAIAPNPAPV
-500 PASTNSGRPGEA
+500 ASFPSADERPITRNIAKNESDD
-512 EHRAEEDPSRDGSL
+512 EPVREEPTAR
-526 ANGQDEQE
+526 NE
-534 AASPAEPSRRKPQR
+534 SPRNRPPRTARREPERKPAVRQAPPR
-548 VLATRT
+548 RRPQPQPAPR
-554 NDRAE
+554 NDDDMADWE
-559 RPRSRPTPQR
+559 FNVAAKAAGQN
-569 RSKPRPAAVEEP
+569 KPN
-581 GAEWDDFLEI
+581 
-591 SSKEATPSK
+591 
-600 VEFEVGSNNAP
+600 FEVGSNNAP

>member
-1 MVERSDLKTTGRVAS
+1 MSSKTPRSNTPVSER
-16 AWQGVFLPPT
+16 
-26 VAAGRTPLSQKS
+26 
-38 TPSDA
+38 
-43 PESDRELPTEV
+43 EMPTEIV
-54 GQLGYGFTGGMSSSS
+54 SFGANG
-69 SGGSSSIGSTAI
+69 IA
-81 GPGTGPLGT
+81 PGTGPLGT

-99 SLETQYSG
+99 SLDSQYTGET
-107 EAPQFAEGSL
+107 PQFAEGSQ

-150 VMTQGFAR
+150 VMTQYFAR

-206 EKVLLSRGAL
+206 EKVLLSKATL

-268 ISKASGKDHLR
+268 ISKASGKDHMR

-310 YALGVVLRECAT
+310 YALGVVLRECVT

-327 EGNNFAEVVGLIT
+327 EGSNFAEVVKLIT
-340 NAKYAGLAESNPRLS
+340 NAQYPSLAELNPRLS
-355 KRFCA
+355 KRFVA
-360 IIERSMNVDPRNR
+360 IVDRAMNVDPNNR
-373 FEDMRAMGRQLL
+373 FSDMRAMGRQLL

-390 RTRITWGLSF
+390 RTRITWGLTF

-408 ALATLERKS
+408 PLATLERPS
-417 TDVPTQSVKPRKKRA
+417 VPAQLPAAPPRKKRA
-432 TALLLAG
+432 TAMLIAG

-448 TLFLTTDRDGT
+448 SLFLTPDRDEPAGPR
-459 SGAQAHAV
+459 AQAPSREEPRTV
-467 NTRGEVT
+467 
-474 MVMPNAPRDEQS
+474 VMPNAPEESKAQAPILAQQPPPVVEERAMNRTANVDEDE
-486 PSRGSESANAPVNA
+486 PREEVTARNVNDSARN
-500 PASTNSGRPGEA
+500 
-512 EHRAEEDPSRDGSL
+512 
-526 ANGQDEQE
+526 
-534 AASPAEPSRRKPQR
+534 KPQR
-548 VLATRT
+548 TAR
-554 NDRAE
+554 REPE
-559 RPRSRPTPQR
+559 RKPAARPAPPRRRPQPQPTPR
-569 RSKPRPAAVEEP
+569 NEEEAADWEMNLASKGSGQKQPN
-581 GAEWDDFLEI
+581 
-591 SSKEATPSK
+591 
-600 VEFEVGSNNAP
+600 FEVGSNNAP

>member
-1 MVERSDLKTTGRVAS
+1 M
-16 AWQGVFLPPT
+16 
-26 VAAGRTPLSQKS
+26 
-38 TPSDA
+38 
-43 PESDRELPTEV
+43 SDRDLPTDNV
-54 GQLGYGFTGGMSSSS
+54 SFGAHGK
-69 SGGSSSIGSTAI
+69 A
-81 GPGTGPLGT
+81 GTGPLGT

-99 SLETQYSG
+99 TLDSQYSG
-107 EAPQFAEGSL
+107 ETPQFAEGSQ

-150 VMTQGFAR
+150 VMTQYFAR

-206 EKVLLSRGAL
+206 EKVLLSKGSL
-216 DESTIIDLVV
+216 DEQTIIDLVV

-268 ISKASGKDHLR
+268 ISKASGKDHMR

-310 YALGVVLRECAT
+310 YALGVVLRECVT
-322 GKNPF
+322 GRNPF
-327 EGNNFAEVVGLIT
+327 EGGNFAEVVKLIT
-340 NAKYAGLAESNPRLS
+340 HAHYPALSEVNPRLS
-355 KRFCA
+355 KRFVA
-360 IIERSMNVDPRNR
+360 IIDRAMSSDPNNR
-373 FEDMRAMGRQLL
+373 FSDMRAMGRQLL

-390 RTRITWGLSF
+390 RTRITWGLTF

-408 ALATLERKS
+408 ALAALERKAAAE
-417 TDVPTQSVKPRKKRA
+417 PPPAPRKKRA
-432 TALLLAG
+432 TAMLIAG

-448 TLFLTTDRDGT
+448 SLFLATERSEPST
-459 SGAQAHAV
+459 SRAQALNNRDREETV
-467 NTRGEVT
+467 
-474 MVMPNAPRDEQS
+474 VMPNAPEADTRTPAPPAPAPIS
-486 PSRGSESANAPVNA
+486 PPAIAEERTAAKAEVADSHDDAERLSQVNEALQGGSRKRANARADRKRQPPPRRRPTQAQPPRPEETEEWEVNL
-500 PASTNSGRPGEA
+500 ASKT
-512 EHRAEEDPSRDGSL
+512 
-526 ANGQDEQE
+526 QQ
-534 AASPAEPSRRKPQR
+534 
-548 VLATRT
+548 
-554 NDRAE
+554 
-559 RPRSRPTPQR
+559 SRPN
-569 RSKPRPAAVEEP
+569 
-581 GAEWDDFLEI
+581 
-591 SSKEATPSK
+591 
-600 VEFEVGSNNAP
+600 FEVGSNNAP

>member
-1 MVERSDLKTTGRVAS
+1 VSSKTPRSD
-16 AWQGVFLPPT
+16 
-26 VAAGRTPLSQKS
+26 TPVS
-38 TPSDA
+38 
-43 PESDRELPTEV
+43 EREMPTEIV
-54 GQLGYGFTGGMSSSS
+54 SFGANGIT
-69 SGGSSSIGSTAI
+69 
-81 GPGTGPLGT
+81 PGTGPLGT

-99 SLETQYSG
+99 TLDSQYNGET
-107 EAPQFAEGSL
+107 PQFAEGSQ

-150 VMTQGFAR
+150 VMTQYFAR

-206 EKVLLSRGAL
+206 EKVLLSKGTL

-268 ISKASGKDHLR
+268 ISKASGKDHMR

-310 YALGVVLRECAT
+310 YALGVVLRECVT

-327 EGNNFAEVVGLIT
+327 EGSNFAEVVKLIT
-340 NAKYAGLAESNPRLS
+340 NAHYPSLSDVNPRLS
-355 KRFCA
+355 KRFVA
-360 IIERSMNVDPRNR
+360 IVDRAMNVDPNNR
-373 FEDMRAMGRQLL
+373 FSDMRAMGRQLL

-390 RTRITWGLSF
+390 RTRITWGLTF

-408 ALATLERKS
+408 PLATLERPS
-417 TDVPTQSVKPRKKRA
+417 MPEQLPVGAPPRKKRA
-432 TALLLAG
+432 TAMLIAG

-448 TLFLTTDRDGT
+448 SLFLTPDKDEPTGAH
-459 SGAQAHAV
+459 AQAP
-467 NTRGEVT
+467 TREGSEPRTV
-474 MVMPNAPRDEQS
+474 VMPNAPTAPIEEPKRES
-486 PSRGSESANAPVNA
+486 PVLQPPPAPVAESPRLNRPTALDEDDNEREESNA
-500 PASTNSGRPGEA
+500 RNSNDRNSN
-512 EHRAEEDPSRDGSL
+512 DT
-526 ANGQDEQE
+526 
-534 AASPAEPSRRKPQR
+534 RKPQR
-548 VLATRT
+548 IAR
-554 NDRAE
+554 REPE
-559 RPRSRPTPQR
+559 RKQPAARPAPPRRRPTP
-569 RSKPRPAAVEEP
+569 PPAAARP
-581 GAEWDDFLEI
+581 DDDAADWEI
-591 SSKEATPSK
+591 NLASKGQGGK
-600 VEFEVGSNNAP
+600 QNFEVGSNNAP

>member
-1 MVERSDLKTTGRVAS
+1 VSRKVDPS
-16 AWQGVFLPPT
+16 A
-26 VAAGRTPLSQKS
+26 
-38 TPSDA
+38 A
-43 PESDRELPTEV
+43 PKKDREAATEM
-54 GQLGYGFTGGMSSSS
+54 GSLG
-69 SGGSSSIGSTAI
+69 SGSLGSGS
-81 GPGTGPLGT
+81 LGS
-90 GTLAFEPGF
+90 GTLAFEPRF
-99 SLETQYSG
+99 SLETQYAG
-107 EAPQFAEGSL
+107 EAPAFAEGSQ

-158 DSEGRERFL
+158 DKEGRERFL

-216 DESTIIDLVV
+216 DEGTIIDLVV

-255 RNDEIEPKLLDFG
+255 RNDEFEPKLLDFG
-268 ISKASGKDHLR
+268 ISKASGHDHLR
-279 LTAANGSLMGTPFYM
+279 LTAANGALMGTPFYM
-294 APEAVQGAEMT
+294 APEAVQGTEMT

-327 EGNNFAEVVGLIT
+327 EGNNFAEVVRLIT
-340 NAKYAGLAESNPRLS
+340 SAKYSPMTESHPRLS
-355 KRFCA
+355 KRFVA
-360 IIERSMNVDPRNR
+360 IVERAMSVDPNHR
-373 FEDMRAMGRQLL
+373 FGDMRAMGRQLL

-390 RTRITWGLSF
+390 RTRITWGLTF
-400 GQEGRGPL
+400 GQDSRGPTP
-408 ALATLERKS
+408 ALDRKAPEPEPQLS
-417 TDVPTQSVKPRKKRA
+417 RSSDPHQNQKQRMM
-432 TALLLAG
+432 ALLVAIGLLSAAATFLFLLSRRDEVPLEEPGVEVAEAQPREVTLILPNKAQEEAPAKGPESAAPTEPRVEGAGAAAPLAG
-439 VAVLSASLT
+439 SQAQPA
-448 TLFLTTDRDGT
+448 
-459 SGAQAHAV
+459 GA
-467 NTRGEVT
+467 
-474 MVMPNAPRDEQS
+474 APTAALRQP
-486 PSRGSESANAPVNA
+486 PS
-500 PASTNSGRPGEA
+500 EA
-512 EHRAEEDPSRDGSL
+512 
-526 ANGQDEQE
+526 
-534 AASPAEPSRRKPQR
+534 PQR
-548 VLATRT
+548 GPRPSPQVGEHS
-554 NDRAE
+554 DR
-559 RPRSRPTPQR
+559 
-569 RSKPRPAAVEEP
+569 KPRPAAAPVAARRRP
-581 GAEWDDFLEI
+581 RVVP
-591 SSKEATPSK
+591 ATPERSDEREVDWAINPNAK
-600 VEFEVGSNNAP
+600 SSGQRRTDVEVGSNSAP

>member
-1 MVERSDLKTTGRVAS
+1 VSIKTPGSDV
-16 AWQGVFLPPT
+16 
-26 VAAGRTPLSQKS
+26 
-38 TPSDA
+38 
-43 PESDRELPTEV
+43 PESDRDLQTEIV
-54 GQLGYGFTGGMSSSS
+54 SFGGNGPF
-69 SGGSSSIGSTAI
+69 GGNASFAGNGM

-99 SLETQYSG
+99 TLDSQYTGET
-107 EAPQFAEGSL
+107 PQFAEGSQ

-150 VMTQGFAR
+150 VMTQYFAR

-206 EKVLLSRGAL
+206 EKVLLSRGSL

-268 ISKASGKDHLR
+268 ISKASGKDHMR

-310 YALGVVLRECAT
+310 YALGVVLRECVT

-327 EGNNFAEVVGLIT
+327 EGGNFAEVVKLIT
-340 NAKYAGLAESNPRLS
+340 QAQYPSLAELNPRIS
-355 KRFCA
+355 KRFIA
-360 IIERSMNVDPRNR
+360 IVDRAMSTDPRNR

-390 RTRITWGLSF
+390 RTRITWGLTF
-400 GQEGRGPL
+400 GQEGRGGPL
-408 ALATLERKS
+408 PLATLERS
-417 TDVPTQSVKPRKKRA
+417 AVAELPPAPAPRKKRA
-432 TALLLAG
+432 TAMLIAG
-439 VAVLSASLT
+439 VALLSASLT
-448 TLFLTTDRDGT
+448 SLFLTSDHEEPTASQTKPAPGSNEMT
-459 SGAQAHAV
+459 VVLPNSPGEEPSAPPLAGANV
-467 NTRGEVT
+467 
-474 MVMPNAPRDEQS
+474 S
-486 PSRGSESANAPVNA
+486 PPPSAA
-500 PASTNSGRPGEA
+500 EA
-512 EHRAEEDPSRDGSL
+512 EHPAARNLPAPADNADENDDSGRDDSRRSAAVSQALQGS
-526 ANGQDEQE
+526 N
-534 AASPAEPSRRKPQR
+534 RKPQR
-548 VLATRT
+548 TARPEP
-554 NDRAE
+554 E
-559 RPRSRPTPQR
+559 RKAAARPTPPRRRPPAPQQAPQR
-569 RSKPRPAAVEEP
+569 NQEDADWEVNLVSRVPANSKQN
-581 GAEWDDFLEI
+581 
-591 SSKEATPSK
+591 
-600 VEFEVGSNNAP
+600 FEVGSNNAP

>member
-1 MVERSDLKTTGRVAS
+1 M
-16 AWQGVFLPPT
+16 Q
-26 VAAGRTPLSQKS
+26 
-38 TPSDA
+38 
-43 PESDRELPTEV
+43 TEIV
-54 GQLGYGFTGGMSSSS
+54 SF
-69 SGGSSSIGSTAI
+69 A
-81 GPGTGPLGT
+81 TGPLGT

-99 SLETQYSG
+99 SLDSAYTG
-107 EAPQFAEGSL
+107 EAPAFAEGSK

-206 EKVLLSRGAL
+206 EKILLSKGQL
-216 DESTIIDLVV
+216 DEQTIIDLVV

-268 ISKASGKDHLR
+268 ISKVSGKDHLK

-294 APEAVQGAEMT
+294 APEAIQGAEMT

-327 EGNNFAEVVGLIT
+327 EGNNFAEVVGLISS
-340 NAKYAGLAESNPRLS
+340 ARYVPIGDVNPRLS
-355 KRFCA
+355 KRFVA
-360 IIERSMNVDPRNR
+360 IIERAMSLDPRNR

-385 LLAGQ
+385 MLAGQ
-390 RTRITWGLSF
+390 RTRITWGLTF

-408 ALATLERKS
+408 ALATFDRRTL
-417 TDVPTQSVKPRKKRA
+417 DVPVVPAPPPRRKRA
-432 TALLLAG
+432 TVALIAG
-439 VAVLSASLT
+439 VALLSAGVT
-448 TLFLTTDRDGT
+448 TLFVSEDR
-459 SGAQAHAV
+459 SLEAAGAQA
-467 NTRGEVT
+467 R
-474 MVMPNAPRDEQS
+474 AP
-486 PSRGSESANAPVNA
+486 
-500 PASTNSGRPGEA
+500 
-512 EHRAEEDPSRDGSL
+512 
-526 ANGQDEQE
+526 
-534 AASPAEPSRRKPQR
+534 
-548 VLATRT
+548 
-554 NDRAE
+554 E
-559 RPRSRPTPQR
+559 RPRGEMTVVMPSTPTAEEPAPEPVHAPEPPAPPVADAREDKAPANDTEEPAPAPVDADSKKDTNKKRVAAALTRKQTAKVVTPKR
-569 RSKPRPAAVEEP
+569 RATRPAAATV
-581 GAEWDDFLEI
+581 DDTEADWEI
-591 SSKEATPSK
+591 MMSSKPSGSRP
-600 VEFEVGSNNAP
+600 EFEVGSNNAP

>member
-1 MVERSDLKTTGRVAS
+1 M
-16 AWQGVFLPPT
+16 
-26 VAAGRTPLSQKS
+26 
-38 TPSDA
+38 
-43 PESDRELPTEV
+43 PTEIV
-54 GQLGYGFTGGMSSSS
+54 SFGGGSL
-69 SGGSSSIGSTAI
+69 GSSSLGSKPLGSKSFGGNGMAPT
-81 GPGTGPLGT
+81 TGPLGT

-99 SLETQYSG
+99 TLDSQYTGET
-107 EAPQFAEGSL
+107 PQFAEGSQ
-117 FGVYVVG
+117 FGVYIVG

-150 VMTQGFAR
+150 VMTQYFAR

-206 EKVLLSRGAL
+206 EKVLLSKGSL
-216 DESTIIDLVV
+216 DEGTVIDLVV

-268 ISKASGKDHLR
+268 ISKASGNDHMR

-310 YALGVVLRECAT
+310 YALGVVLRECVT
-322 GKNPF
+322 GRNPF
-327 EGNNFAEVVGLIT
+327 EGSNFAEVVKLIT
-340 NAKYAGLAESNPRLS
+340 SAQYPSLAELNPRLS
-355 KRFCA
+355 KRFVA
-360 IIERSMNVDPRNR
+360 IVDRAMSNDPNHR
-373 FEDMRAMGRQLL
+373 FSDLRAMGRQLL

-390 RTRITWGLSF
+390 RTRITWGLTF

-408 ALATLERKS
+408 PLATLERPMLP
-417 TDVPTQSVKPRKKRA
+417 VPPVAAPSNKKRA
-432 TALLLAG
+432 TAMLVAG

-448 TLFLTTDRDGT
+448 SLFLTPEREEAAA
-459 SGAQAHAV
+459 SQVQASASEDDDAPRTV
-467 NTRGEVT
+467 
-474 MVMPNAPRDEQS
+474 VMPNAPNEPARAALS
-486 PSRGSESANAPVNA
+486 P
-500 PASTNSGRPGEA
+500 RP
-512 EHRAEEDPSRDGSL
+512 PQPL
-526 ANGQDEQE
+526 GQDEGPALGGLLADDVAQDTAGRDAADDDDDGE
-534 AASPAEPSRRKPQR
+534 ARSARESGSKSRTALVKDTPQSKSRPSRSSRSESERKSSSRSAPPR
-548 VLATRT
+548 R
-554 NDRAE
+554 
-559 RPRSRPTPQR
+559 RPP
-569 RSKPRPAAVEEP
+569 PRKKVAVEE
-581 GAEWDDFLEI
+581 AADWKVNLV
-591 SSKEATPSK
+591 SK
-600 VEFEVGSNNAP
+600 VPASKPSFEVGSNNAP

>member
-1 MVERSDLKTTGRVAS
+1 
-16 AWQGVFLPPT
+16 
-26 VAAGRTPLSQKS
+26 
-38 TPSDA
+38 
-43 PESDRELPTEV
+43 
-54 GQLGYGFTGGMSSSS
+54 
-69 SGGSSSIGSTAI
+69 
-81 GPGTGPLGT
+81 
-90 GTLAFEPGF
+90 
-99 SLETQYSG
+99 
-107 EAPQFAEGSL
+107 
-117 FGVYVVG
+117 
-124 PCIGEGG
+124 

-150 VMTQGFAR
+150 VMTQYFAR

-206 EKVLLSRGAL
+206 EKVLLSKGSL

-268 ISKASGKDHLR
+268 ISKASGKDHMR

-310 YALGVVLRECAT
+310 YALGVVLRECVT

-327 EGNNFAEVVGLIT
+327 EGSNFAEVVKLIT
-340 NAKYAGLAESNPRLS
+340 TAQYPALSELSPRLS
-355 KRFCA
+355 KRFVA
-360 IIERSMNVDPRNR
+360 IVDRAMSTDPKNR
-373 FEDMRAMGRQLL
+373 FDDMRAMGRQLL

-390 RTRITWGLSF
+390 RTRITWGLTF

-408 ALATLERKS
+408 PLATLERPA
-417 TDVPTQSVKPRKKRA
+417 VPAQLPAPHPRKKRA
-432 TALLLAG
+432 TAMLVAG

-448 TLFLTTDRDGT
+448 SLFLTPEGDEPTAAQMPAAGRNERTVVMNNNPEGASPPLQGSTVSQPPPALDSERGATKKVAAAEDDADG
-459 SGAQAHAV
+459 
-467 NTRGEVT
+467 
-474 MVMPNAPRDEQS
+474 DEDDA
-486 PSRGSESANAPVNA
+486 RESARSAAV
-500 PASTNSGRPGEA
+500 SEA
-512 EHRAEEDPSRDGSL
+512 LQPT
-526 ANGQDEQE
+526 
-534 AASPAEPSRRKPQR
+534 PRKPQR
-548 VLATRT
+548 VVR
-554 NDRAE
+554 REPE
-559 RPRSRPTPQR
+559 RKAAPARPAPRRRPAPAQPQR
-569 RSKPRPAAVEEP
+569 PSDDVEDWEVNVVPRVPGNSKQ
-581 GAEWDDFLEI
+581 G
-591 SSKEATPSK
+591 
-600 VEFEVGSNNAP
+600 FEVGSNNAP

>member
-1 MVERSDLKTTGRVAS
+1 MSSKTTPS
-16 AWQGVFLPPT
+16 
-26 VAAGRTPLSQKS
+26 S
-38 TPSDA
+38 T
-43 PESDRELPTEV
+43 PESDREMSTEV
-54 GQLGYGFTGGMSSSS
+54 GSFS
-69 SGGSSSIGSTAI
+69 
-81 GPGTGPLGT
+81 TGPLGT

-107 EAPQFAEGSL
+107 EAPAFEEGSQ

-206 EKVLLSRGAL
+206 ERVLLSKGAL

-279 LTAANGSLMGTPFYM
+279 LTAANGALMGTPFYM

-310 YALGVVLRECAT
+310 YALGVVLRECVT

-327 EGNNFAEVVGLIT
+327 EGNSFAEVVGLIT
-340 NAKYAGLAESNPRLS
+340 SAKYVPMAELNPRLS
-355 KRFCA
+355 KRFVA
-360 IIERSMNVDPRNR
+360 IIERAMSLDPSNR
-373 FEDMRAMGRQLL
+373 FDDMRAMGRQLL

-390 RTRITWGLSF
+390 RTRITWGLTF
-400 GQEGRGPL
+400 GQEGRGPV
-408 ALATLERKS
+408 ALAMMERK
-417 TDVPTQSVKPRKKRA
+417 TGALPPQPLKAPPRRKRT

-439 VAVLSASLT
+439 VAVLSAGLT
-448 TLFLTTDRDGT
+448 SIFLTADHDGE
-459 SGAQAHAV
+459 GGQAQAQLTA
-467 NTRGEVT
+467 TPETGEVT
-474 MVMPNAPRDEQS
+474 RVMKSSPNDVRTLPGALTDREPAEVGGLAAPVSGASNGAPPDNGEARAALEGS
-486 PSRGSESANAPVNA
+486 RPSRNVSN
-500 PASTNSGRPGEA
+500 PA
-512 EHRAEEDPSRDGSL
+512 D
-526 ANGQDEQE
+526 DE
-534 AASPAEPSRRKPQR
+534 PAEARKR
-548 VLATRT
+548 VAR
-554 NDRAE
+554 NDRVVERAE
-559 RPRSRPTPQR
+559 RR
-569 RSKPRPAAVEEP
+569 PRPAPAPPRRRARAASDEAQEP
-581 GAEWDDFLEI
+581 EWEI
-591 SSKEATPSK
+591 PAASRSPVPLKAD
-600 VEFEVGSNNAP
+600 FEVGSNNAP

>member
-1 MVERSDLKTTGRVAS
+1 MPVSRRTPGSDVPENDHGLQTENAPFGGNGPFGGRAS
-16 AWQGVFLPPT
+16 FAGNG
-26 VAAGRTPLSQKS
+26 AGR
-38 TPSDA
+38 
-43 PESDRELPTEV
+43 
-54 GQLGYGFTGGMSSSS
+54 
-69 SGGSSSIGSTAI
+69 
-81 GPGTGPLGT
+81 GTGPLGT

-99 SLETQYSG
+99 TLDSQYTGET
-107 EAPQFAEGSL
+107 PQFAEGSQ

-206 EKVLLSRGAL
+206 EKVLLAKGML

-268 ISKASGKDHLR
+268 ISKASGKDHLK
-279 LTAANGSLMGTPFYM
+279 LTAANGALMGTPFYM

-327 EGNNFAEVVGLIT
+327 EGNNFAEVVALIA
-340 NAKYAGLAESNPRLS
+340 NARYSSLGESTPRLS
-355 KRFCA
+355 KRFVA
-360 IIERSMNVDPRNR
+360 IIERAMSLDPRNR

-385 LLAGQ
+385 MLAGQ
-390 RTRITWGLSF
+390 RTRITWGLTF
-400 GQEGRGPL
+400 GPEGRGSL
-408 ALATLERKS
+408 ALASTFERR
-417 TDVPTQSVKPRKKRA
+417 TVETPALPPAPPRRRKRA
-432 TALLLAG
+432 TAMLIAG
-439 VAVLSASLT
+439 VALLSAGVTMIVLSE
-448 TLFLTTDRDGT
+448 RDGD
-459 SGAQAHAV
+459 AQAVHASAPV
-467 NTRGEVT
+467 AAPARGEVT
-474 MVMPNAPRDEQS
+474 LVMPSTPNDDRPLTGAMSDREFAVTREQPAPSPRPSNTDTAGDTSDEV
-486 PSRGSESANAPVNA
+486 SARNV
-500 PASTNSGRPGEA
+500 ED
-512 EHRAEEDPSRDGSL
+512 AEE
-526 ANGQDEQE
+526 
-534 AASPAEPSRRKPQR
+534 RREVVK
-548 VLATRT
+548 
-554 NDRAE
+554 
-559 RPRSRPTPQR
+559 
-569 RSKPRPAAVEEP
+569 KRPAAAVRKPSRPPPRQSAPKPVPAQANDDEE
-581 GAEWDDFLEI
+581 WEI
-591 SSKEATPSK
+591 TVSSKPPATSNK
-600 VEFEVGSNNAP
+600 FEVGSNNAP

>member
-1 MVERSDLKTTGRVAS
+1 VSRKVDPS
-16 AWQGVFLPPT
+16 A
-26 VAAGRTPLSQKS
+26 
-38 TPSDA
+38 A
-43 PESDRELPTEV
+43 PKKDREAPTE
-54 GQLGYGFTGGMSSSS
+54 M
-69 SGGSSSIGSTAI
+69 GS
-81 GPGTGPLGT
+81 LGT
-90 GTLAFEPGF
+90 GTLAFEPRF
-99 SLETQYSG
+99 SLETHYAG
-107 EAPQFAEGSL
+107 EAPEFAEGSQ

-158 DSEGRERFL
+158 DKEGRERFL

-216 DESTIIDLVV
+216 DEGTIIDLVV

-255 RNDEIEPKLLDFG
+255 RNDEFEPKLLDFG
-268 ISKASGKDHLR
+268 ISKASGQDHLR

-327 EGNNFAEVVGLIT
+327 EGNNFAEVVRLIT
-340 NAKYAGLAESNPRLS
+340 NAKYSAMTESHPRLS
-355 KRFCA
+355 KRFVA
-360 IIERSMNVDPRNR
+360 IVERAMSVDPNNR
-373 FEDMRAMGRQLL
+373 FGDMRAMGRQLL

-390 RTRITWGLSF
+390 RTRITWGLTF
-400 GQEGRGPL
+400 GQDNRAP
-408 ALATLERKS
+408 ATALERKAPEAEPDAARS
-417 TDVPTQSVKPRKKRA
+417 ARPRQKRGMTVLLGGIALLSAAATFLFLLSNRA
-432 TALLLAG
+432 TSPSEDALNAG
-439 VAVLSASLT
+439 QGSPHEVTVIMPNKAQPDEAPAPAPQLGPESGIGSVAAPNA
-448 TLFLTTDRDGT
+448 
-459 SGAQAHAV
+459 GAQGEASRFAPAAAAAAAPPATAIEATPRRTAQRPPAQV
-467 NTRGEVT
+467 AERGERKAR
-474 MVMPNAPRDEQS
+474 PAPPAAPRRRVR
-486 PSRGSESANAPVNA
+486 PAA
-500 PASTNSGRPGEA
+500 PAS
-512 EHRAEEDPSRDGSL
+512 
-526 ANGQDEQE
+526 
-534 AASPAEPSRRKPQR
+534 
-548 VLATRT
+548 
-554 NDRAE
+554 E
-559 RPRSRPTPQR
+559 RPEEREADWAVTPNPKSSAQR
-569 RSKPRPAAVEEP
+569 RPDV
-581 GAEWDDFLEI
+581 
-591 SSKEATPSK
+591 
-600 VEFEVGSNNAP
+600 EVGSNSAP